1 MILTKADLRPQ
12 MRIRRK
18 NISVAEERIAALA
31 LLTSIK
37 PLLAGVNSLAIY
49 FAAYHELDLT
59 PVIDYCLAQDKK
71 VYRPIAYRSTRFL
84 QFEPISSDCN
94 RDIFVSDDYLPIS
107 PVSLELIDLVLIPL
121 LACDYRGNRLGQGG
135 GYYDAS
141 LHNLAHRPQLCGIG
155 YDWQLVPQLISDE
168 WDVKLDYFAS
178 DKRLLNFEI

>member
-1 MILTKADLRPQ
+1 MILSKADLRTQ

-18 NISVAEERIAALA
+18 YLSVAEERFAALE
-31 LLTSIK
+31 LLTNIK

-59 PVIDYCLAQDKK
+59 AVIDYSLAHGKK
-71 VYRPIAYRSTRFL
+71 IYRPIAYRSTKFL
-84 QFEPISSDCN
+84 QFEPIRLDCN
-94 RDIFVSDDYLPIS
+94 RDIFVEDDYLPIA
-107 PVSLELIDLVLIPL
+107 PRALEQIDLVLIPL
-121 LACDYRGNRLGQGG
+121 LACDYQGNRLGQGG

-141 LHNLAHRPQLCGIG
+141 LQNLARRPQLCGIG

>member
-1 MILTKADLRPQ
+1 MILSKADLRTQ

-31 LLTSIK
+31 LLTNIK
-37 PLLAGVNSLAIY
+37 PLVASVNSLAIY

-59 PVIDYCLAQDKK
+59 PVIDYSLAQGKK
-71 VYRPIAYRSTRFL
+71 IYRPIAYHSTKFL
-84 QFEPISSDCN
+84 QFEPISSDCK

-107 PVSLELIDLVLIPL
+107 PVPLELIDLVLIPL
-121 LACDYRGNRLGQGG
+121 LACDYLGNRLGQGG
-135 GYYDAS
+135 GYYDAT
-141 LHNLAHRPQLCGIG
+141 LHNLVHCPRLCGIG
-155 YDWQLVPQLISDE
+155 YDWQLVPQLIPDE